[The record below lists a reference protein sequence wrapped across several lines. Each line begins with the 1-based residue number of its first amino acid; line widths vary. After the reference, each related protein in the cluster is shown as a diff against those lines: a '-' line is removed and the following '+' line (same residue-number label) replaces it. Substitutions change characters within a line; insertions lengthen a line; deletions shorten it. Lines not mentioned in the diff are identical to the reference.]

1 MCLHA
6 VQENFKG
13 LIDALHDTK
22 GPCDNNSVSF
32 SINLLQNP
40 EIILLEKFSSC
51 RQLWGSHYL
60 GRKVW

>member
-6 VQENFKG
+6 VQVNFKVPIG
-13 LIDALHDTK
+13 FTLYK

-32 SINLLQNP
+32 STNLLQNP

-51 RQLWGSHYL
+51 RQLWGSRYL